1 MGGFKKDASGSEGRD
16 TFAYAWVSSPLKI
29 VAGYIQ
35 KMHGASSL
43 FSLTTGKWSEATST
57 GKIKPSWCLS
67 IFPLPISQIFLLEL
81 SLCTEHPIQ
90 SKGIQRSNLLIMLNV
105 AAGGV
110 YSVLRWNSGG
120 TANKDGNSNST
131 LRDNKC
137 IILLQQGEGEQ
148 ERERFIILYL

>member
-1 MGGFKKDASGSEGRD
+1 
-16 TFAYAWVSSPLKI
+16 
-29 VAGYIQ
+29 
-35 KMHGASSL
+35 
-43 FSLTTGKWSEATST
+43 
-57 GKIKPSWCLS
+57 
-67 IFPLPISQIFLLEL
+67 
-81 SLCTEHPIQ
+81 
-90 SKGIQRSNLLIMLNV
+90 MLNV